1 VTAAEAPAPGP
12 RTITVAAPPGSRSP
26 GYDRGFW
33 GMATLIATEGTIFLA
48 LLSSYFWL
56 RASSERWPPLGTEL
70 PDLSARTWIFTG
82 LLLGSSIPI
91 FFADAAIERG
101 STAGLKAGLALSF
114 TMGLAFL
121 VNTFFDFQALEFGW
135 DTHAYGSI
143 FYVTVGLHA
152 LHVAAG
158 LVFSLV
164 IQAKA
169 WLGFFDEENH
179 AAVQVYSLYWH
190 FVDGVWIFVF
200 SSLFLSAHIR

>member
-1 VTAAEAPAPGP
+1 VTAVDSPAPGP
-12 RTITVAAPPGSRSP
+12 RTISVTPPPGSRSP

-33 GMATLIATEGTIFLA
+33 GMASAIATEGTIFLA
-48 LLSSYFWL
+48 LLSSYFFL
-56 RASSERWPPLGTEL
+56 RATSEHWPPVGTEL
-70 PDLSARTWIFTG
+70 PDLSLHVWVFTA

-91 FFADAAIERG
+91 FLADAAIERG
-101 STAGLKAGLALSF
+101 NTGALRLFLFMSF
-114 TMGLAFL
+114 GMGLAFL
-121 VNTFFDFQALEFGW
+121 VNTFFDFQKLKFGW

-169 WLGFFDEENH
+169 WLGYFDEENH

-190 FVDGVWIFVF
+190 FVDAVWVFVF
-200 SSLFLSAHIR
+200 SSLFISAHIR